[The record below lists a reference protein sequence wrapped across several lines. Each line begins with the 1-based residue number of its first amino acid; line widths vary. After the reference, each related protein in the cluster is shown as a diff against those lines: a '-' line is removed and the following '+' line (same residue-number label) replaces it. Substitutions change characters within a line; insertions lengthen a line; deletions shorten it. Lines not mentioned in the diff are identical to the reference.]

1 MRRIGSYGVVTAALL
16 LAAACSSGGGTTP
29 SGFVRV
35 KGSKVSV
42 AHPESWR
49 KGTPASKIM
58 TATAS
63 SPSEDAEVDVMEN
76 FLTGASKGSEDMLVD
91 TVETGPAMNST
102 GYHRTHNG
110 SVDVKGAKAAVRVE
124 YTFTD
129 QNRGPCQ
136 AVDIGILGKDEQI
149 HAVRVIWQRGKLDK
163 KTVNGIVD
171 SIQVS

>member
-49 KGTPASKIM
+49 KGTPTSKIM

-76 FLTGASKGSEDMLVD
+76 FLTGASKGSEDMLLD
-91 TVETGPAMNST
+91 TIELGAQTNST
-102 GYHRTHNG
+102 GYRRTHNG
-110 SVDVKGAKAAVRVE
+110 SADVKGAKAAVRVE

-129 QNRGPCQ
+129 KNKVPARPSTSASSARTNRSTPYASSGS
-136 AVDIGILGKDEQI
+136 A
-149 HAVRVIWQRGKLDK
+149 ASSTRRRS
-163 KTVNGIVD
+163 TA
-171 SIQVS
+171 SSARSR